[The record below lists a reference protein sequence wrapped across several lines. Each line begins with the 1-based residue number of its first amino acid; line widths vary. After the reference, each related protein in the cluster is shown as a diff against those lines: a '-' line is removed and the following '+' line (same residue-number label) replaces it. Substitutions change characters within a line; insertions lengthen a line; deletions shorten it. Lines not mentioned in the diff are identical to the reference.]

1 MGILVVVQ
9 EWSSSLSFENGQLDR
24 DPRMGI
30 FIIVREWATRKIRR
44 NVQPSHHPS
53 SPSRMNIFV
62 IHPRMF
68 NPVIIRVHHREWSY
82 LSSIRECSTWKI
94 GSNIHLGRLSQNVEV
109 GEKVP
114 PGSSSENVQ
123 PGKSEGR
130 FILVIHPGMFNLS
143 HHPRMVILVIHPGM
157 FNLVIIRVH
166 HRE

>member
-1 MGILVVVQ
+1 MGNLEDQ
-9 EWSSSLSFENGQLDR
+9 KECSTQSSIENGQPGRSEGMFHL
-24 DPRMGI
+24 G
-30 FIIVREWATRKIRR
+30 
-44 NVQPSHHPS
+44 HHPS